1 METPLDVLLEPED
14 SDPQAPVKRTYVQ
27 RSADDKTA
35 ILDFASS
42 WYVTNP
48 GGSKKALCKALFE
61 TLGVPHSTARRIIKS
76 GTVGVQAPPRG
87 RPRLMSDNTQAA
99 LRLWA
104 DRTTVGAQ
112 AVPISQ
118 ELYRVK
124 VCIGK
129 LIISFLKESTYFF
142 RLRNP

>member
-42 WYVTNP
+42 WYDNNP
-48 GGSKKALCKALFE
+48 GGSKKQLCRALLE
-61 TLGVPHSTARRIIKS
+61 TYGVANSSARRILKS
-76 GTVGVQAPPRG
+76 ESVGTQTKTRG
-87 RPRLMSDNTQAA
+87 RRRLMSDNTQAA

-104 DRTTVGAQ
+104 DRTAVGAQ

>member
-1 METPLDVLLEPED
+1 
-14 SDPQAPVKRTYVQ
+14 
-27 RSADDKTA
+27 
-35 ILDFASS
+35 
-42 WYVTNP
+42 
-48 GGSKKALCKALFE
+48 
-61 TLGVPHSTARRIIKS
+61 
-76 GTVGVQAPPRG
+76 
-87 RPRLMSDNTQAA
+87 MSDNTQAA

-104 DRTTVGAQ
+104 DQTTVGAQ